1 MNNQLLADYFFI
13 SSNGDLF
20 DTRKA
25 GWPREALRKG
35 YKFLYS
41 DIETLSQ
48 VKACL
53 RHGAFS
59 EMGGYPVYF
68 ITSDNCALSFEAV
81 ESEFYQVCW
90 DFINDASTGWRIVAC
105 GVNNEDDWLLCEH
118 SGKSIPCAYGGD

>member
-13 SSNGDLF
+13 NSNGDLF

-25 GWPREALRKG
+25 GWSGEALRKG

-53 RHGAFS
+53 RHGALT
-59 EMGGYPVYF
+59 EMGGSPVYF
-68 ITSDNCALSFEAV
+68 ITSDNCALSFEAAS
-81 ESEFYQVCW
+81 EEFYQVSW

-105 GVNNEDDWLLCEH
+105 VVNYEDAWLLCEH
-118 SGKSIPCAYGGD
+118 SGKSIPCVYRGD